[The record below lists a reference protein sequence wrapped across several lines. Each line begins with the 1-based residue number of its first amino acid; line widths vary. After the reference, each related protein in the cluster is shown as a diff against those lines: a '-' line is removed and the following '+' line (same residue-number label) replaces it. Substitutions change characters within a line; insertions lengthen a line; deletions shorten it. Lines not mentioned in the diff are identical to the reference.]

1 MRKPID
7 VETRVWVTLYYL
19 SDEGRMRETASAFGI
34 AKGTVSVIIR
44 RVTQAISDNLAE
56 KYINY
61 PTIYKLNY
69 CFIKGKP
76 MQIWKSLFTF
86 VFI

>member
-1 MRKPID
+1 
-7 VETRVWVTLYYL
+7 
-19 SDEGRMRETASAFGI
+19 MRETASAFGI
-34 AKGTVSVIIR
+34 AKSTVSVIIR

-76 MQIWKSLFTF
+76 MQI
-86 VFI
+86 